1 MENKRLNYYQAH
13 KNKKPKKLPPF
24 ICPKKM
30 REAYLSF
37 LEEIERHKNKNL
49 FFLLLL
55 IFASCGTRKTDT
67 QQRDSIHVE
76 NSYSN
81 GSKIVLGNAFIYKPF
96 DSLKPMVIEGKTYKN
111 VIITNDKT
119 KVVEKWNDR
128 YITKTVVTEKNKQ
141 TEKTDNT
148 ILYIGL
154 FAVLVLGVLLFFTI
168 KRVTPYA

>member
-1 MENKRLNYYQAH
+1 MEILK
-13 KNKKPKKLPPF
+13 
-24 ICPKKM
+24 
-30 REAYLSF
+30 SF
-37 LEEIERHKNKNL
+37 VIVI
-49 FFLLLL
+49 LLLVTC
-55 IFASCGTRKTDT
+55 SCGTRKTDT

-81 GSKIVLGNAFIYKPF
+81 GTKIVLGNTFTYKPF